1 MVPKMSFCVVS
12 LAILALSAAP
22 PPRPDFPKT
31 ASTVTLLLES
41 AAVEAAE
48 GSMPSRARKGA
59 ESGVIL
65 DKNQIL
71 HSVLLK
77 CM

>member
-1 MVPKMSFCVVS
+1 MSFWVVS

-41 AAVEAAE
+41 EAVEAAD
-48 GSMPSRARKGA
+48 GSMPSRARKGDG
-59 ESGVIL
+59 SGVIL
-65 DKNQIL
+65 GGIQIL
-71 HSVLLK
+71 HTVYCAPK
-77 CM
+77 VR

>member
-1 MVPKMSFCVVS
+1 MAPKMSFCVVS

-22 PPRPDFPKT
+22 PPRLDFPKT

-48 GSMPSRARKGA
+48 GSMPSRARKGVG
-59 ESGVIL
+59 SGVIL
-65 DKNQIL
+65 DKKQIL
-71 HSVLLK
+71 HSVLF
-77 CM
+77 